1 MDGAGTGHEPRADT
15 DGLHPKQPRAIH
27 SALVVLEE
35 VARAGP
41 GVTAR
46 ELSIRLGL
54 PRATTYRLVNL
65 LVKDEYLV
73 RLPDISGFALGRK
86 VAELAQTFGATTHAR
101 PPRAARELIAELRGE
116 HRGIG
121 IHLFRYEHDRVVPID
136 VDPDFPLRNPSA
148 QHARET
154 RSAAGRLWLA
164 HHEAPRG
171 DHVLQQ
177 DVLAPGYACIAVAIP
192 DDDERL
198 IGALCAA
205 GRSDRRETLQSLVP
219 RLRAVAALLA
229 PLID

>member
-1 MDGAGTGHEPRADT
+1 MDAARTGHEPRAGT
-15 DGLHPKQPRAIH
+15 DDLHPKQPRAIH
-27 SALVVLEE
+27 SALIVLEE
-35 VARAGP
+35 VAKAGP

-86 VAELAQTFGATTHAR
+86 VAELAQTFGATAHAR
-101 PPRAARELIAELRGE
+101 PPRAARELIAELRSE
-116 HRGIG
+116 LRGIG
-121 IHLFRYEHDRVVPID
+121 VHLFRYEHDRVVPVD
-136 VDPDFPLRNPSA
+136 VDPDFPLRNPF
-148 QHARET
+148 ARPAHET

-164 HHEAPRG
+164 RHETPRR

-177 DVLAPGYACIAVAIP
+177 DALAPGYACIAVAIH
-192 DDDERL
+192 DDDKL

-205 GRSDRRETLQSLVP
+205 GRSDRIETLQSLVP
-219 RLRAVAALLA
+219 RLRTATRLLA